1 MMTIAAIFDIGKT
14 NKKLLCVDEAY
25 RIVHEESI
33 RIPEIVDEDGDPC
46 EDLSTLTEWILSKWN
61 ELQSRKD
68 FLVKAINVSA
78 YGASFVHLDR
88 HGKAATPL
96 YNYLKPY
103 PSDLSDKFYNQ
114 FGGKD
119 KISLETASPVLGHLN
134 SGMQLYWL
142 KHARPEIYER
152 IAVSLHL
159 PNYLSSLFH
168 GRYGTEITS
177 IGCHTQL
184 WDYRRN
190 DYHAWVKAEG
200 LERKMAPLVP
210 CDHAA
215 GVLNHSAVSGPGLH
229 DSSSSLVPYLE
240 QFGEPFILLSTG
252 TWNIAMNPF
261 NNRPL
266 TLDQLRQDCLCY
278 LSYKSKAVM
287 ASRLHAGHWYDEQLA
302 RLKEHF
308 HLSSFND
315 NDVEFDPNWTGL
327 YTSMEPVD
335 IRSLPPASL
344 KDGYH
349 RIIHALVNRQLKALE
364 LIIIGTEK
372 YLYVDGGFSQND
384 VFMNLLAR
392 KLPALR
398 VGAAAIPQA
407 SALGAALSIHKNW
420 NSSSKPSSL
429 VQLKFYDH

>member
-1 MMTIAAIFDIGKT
+1 MMTVAAIYDIGKT

-25 RIVHEESI
+25 RIVHEESV
-33 RIPEIVDEDGDPC
+33 RIPEIVDEDEDQC
-46 EDLSTLTEWILSKWN
+46 EDLSSLTEWILSRWN

-88 HGKAATPL
+88 HGKAAAPL

-114 FGGKD
+114 FGEKD
-119 KISLETASPVLGHLN
+119 KISLETASPILGHLN

-142 KHARPEIYER
+142 KHTRPEIYER

-159 PNYLSSLFH
+159 PNFLSSLFN

-177 IGCHTQL
+177 LGCHTQL
-184 WDYRRN
+184 WDYSKKE
-190 DYHAWVKAEG
+190 YHAWVKAEG
-200 LERKMAPLVP
+200 LDRKMAPLVP
-210 CDHAA
+210 YDHVV

-229 DSSSSLVPYLE
+229 DSSSALIPYLE
-240 QFGEPFILLSTG
+240 QFEEPFILLSTG
-252 TWNIAMNPF
+252 TWNIALNPF

-287 ASRLHAGHWYDEQLA
+287 ASRLLAGHWYDEQLA
-302 RLKEHF
+302 RMKEYF
-308 HLSSFND
+308 HVSSLNED
-315 NDVEFDPNWTGL
+315 DTAFDPNWQHEGTDEGYGDKEL
-327 YTSMEPVD
+327 TSLTSV
-335 IRSLPPASL
+335 

-349 RIIHALVNRQLKALE
+349 QIVQVLVNRQLKSLK
-364 LIIIGTEK
+364 LIMTGNEK
-372 YLYVDGGFSQND
+372 FLYVDGGFSQND

-392 KLPALR
+392 ELPDLR
-398 VGAAAIPQA
+398 VGAATIPQA
-407 SALGAALSIHKNW
+407 SALGAALSIHSQW
-420 NSSSKPSSL
+420 NSNPKPGSL
-429 VQLKFYDH
+429 VRMKLYDH